1 MTGGYDSTY
10 HRKAEPESPAYRAQL
25 WGAAF
30 GLQATDGLEPSAYA
44 RELADDNVCG
54 RKSLDEVGM
63 ELERYY
69 SSRGSTDTR
78 RTEEADKVSHRIV
91 GILEDGSFSFDPAML
106 GVIHRRL
113 FEGIDDNTYRP
124 GVYKSEQLI
133 KCEEVLNGDSMSY
146 GVPALYA
153 RSLEVLFAHELANA
167 YESYTD
173 GPILSWADARSPARF
188 VANVWMVHPFYE
200 GNTRTVAVFLELYLR
215 SMGFDVD
222 KRPFEAHSLY
232 FRNALVRA
240 CYQNRAI
247 GVVLDEAPLVAFLS
261 MLLEDPT
268 AELDY
273 DVLWC
278 VSLFKNPERIRNVSL
293 ADARPVQQRLTERG
307 ITARILSQA

>member
-10 HRKAEPESPAYRAQL
+10 HRKAEPESPAYKAQL
-25 WGAAF
+25 WDAAF

-44 RELADDNVCG
+44 RELANDNVYG
-54 RKSLDEVGM
+54 RKSLDEVGA

-69 SSRGSTDTR
+69 SSHGSSDSE

-106 GVIHRRL
+106 SVIHRWL
-113 FEGIDDNTYRP
+113 FEGIDDGAYHP
-124 GVYKSEQLI
+124 GEYKTEQLV
-133 KCEEVLNGDSMSY
+133 KCEEVLNGDSVSY

-153 RSLEVLFAHELANA
+153 RSLEMLFSRELAYA
-167 YESYTD
+167 YDNYTD
-173 GPILSWADARSPARF
+173 GPALSWADTRNLARF
-188 VANVWMVHPFYE
+188 VANVWMVHPFFE

-222 KRPFEAHSLY
+222 NCPFKAHSLY

-247 GVVLDEAPLVAFLS
+247 GVGLDDAHLVAFLS
-261 MLLEDPT
+261 RLLEEPT
-268 AELDY
+268 IELDY
-273 DVLWC
+273 DALWC
-278 VSLFKNPERIRNVSL
+278 VPLFQNPERVRNVSL
-293 ADARPVQQRLTERG
+293 ADARPVQQRLAERG
-307 ITARILSQA
+307 ITAKVLGAK